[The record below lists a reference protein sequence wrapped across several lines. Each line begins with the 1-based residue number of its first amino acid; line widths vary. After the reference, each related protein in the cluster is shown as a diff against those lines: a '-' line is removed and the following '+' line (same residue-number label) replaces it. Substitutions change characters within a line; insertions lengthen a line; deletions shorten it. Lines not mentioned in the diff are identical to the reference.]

1 MSRFENLLLAATRV
15 GGKQK
20 KVTMLKNIKKVTM
33 LLFVAATM
41 MMVSCSKD
49 YENDIVGTWNMKT
62 CTVNAQLVGTS
73 WQFTSGG
80 SFLVSYQGYTGITG
94 TYAIDDDQLTLV
106 IREDGEVESETV
118 TITELSGSDMSWKT
132 REGGKMTF
140 KKK

>member
-1 MSRFENLLLAATRV
+1 
-15 GGKQK
+15 
-20 KVTMLKNIKKVTM
+20 M